1 MVKISVVIPVYNA
14 EKYLPVCLDSIL
26 QQGFDDLEII
36 AVNDGSTDSS
46 GQILAEYAKKDKRVH
61 VISQKNAGVSAARN
75 AGMRVAQGEY
85 ISFVDGDDYL
95 APEMYQELW
104 AELEKNDWPEIL
116 VFANYSVS
124 NGEATINQTRLR
136 QYKERQGKEISFQYY
151 VAGLCSTMWDKL
163 FSRQFLHS
171 HNVWFAEGVPLAEDG
186 IFAMECG
193 SYRPRICLVPKAYY
207 YYRLFS
213 ENSTMSSA
221 SGLDREY
228 LGIDYLHEQSFY
240 QNASEDDRLAM
251 DMKICGN
258 IHYRYSLLSK
268 ECRLNNLL
276 YLEKY
281 RDYLNTEYDLKKL
294 RKKRPYQRLCRL
306 IKLRGED
313 KPLNIWKWIFSLR
326 NNTDKTYKILVLF
339 GFEIKLKRKTV
350 HVSA

>member
-1 MVKISVVIPVYNA
+1 MVKISIIIPVYNA
-14 EKYLPVCLDSIL
+14 GKYLSVCLDSIL
-26 QQGFDDLEII
+26 QQHFQDFEVI
-36 AVNDGSTDSS
+36 AVNDGSTDNS
-46 GQILAEYAKKDKRVH
+46 GQILAEYAQKDKRIK
-61 VISQKNAGVSAARN
+61 VISQANAGVSAARN
-75 AGMRVAQGEY
+75 FGLRVAQGEY
-85 ISFVDGDDYL
+85 VSFVDGDDYL
-95 APEMYQELW
+95 ALEMYQELW
-104 AELEKNDWPEIL
+104 AEIERKNRPEIV
-116 VFANYSVS
+116 VFANYDVS
-124 NGEATINQTRLR
+124 NGEVILNAARIQR
-136 QYKERQGKEISFQYY
+136 YEKMQGKEITFQYY

-163 FSRQFLHS
+163 FSRKFLHE

-186 IFAMECG
+186 LFAMECG
-193 SYRPRICLVPKAYY
+193 SYRPRICLIPKAYY

-228 LGIDYLHEQSFY
+228 LSIDYLHKQAFY
-240 QNASEDDRLAM
+240 QQAEEDDRLVM

-258 IHYRYSLLSK
+258 IHYRYSLLAK

-313 KPLNIWKWIFSLR
+313 KPLNIWKWICSLR
-326 NNTDKTYKILVLF
+326 NSPDKSYKILVLF
-339 GFEIKLKRKTV
+339 GQTIKFKKRTERL
-350 HVSA
+350 